1 MAKKQRSL
9 LVNAAL
15 VAAALGL
22 LALAVWTNRVE
33 IRRVFSRPI
42 NPFPFALAFAA
53 HLTAVVMTFQRWFL
67 LVRAVELPIAF
78 RDALR
83 LGFIGNV
90 FNLVIPGAVGGDV
103 IKAAFF
109 CREQG
114 EGKKTRAI
122 SSIVIDRVL
131 GLLGL
136 FLLGSCSG
144 AIAWGSAPPALR
156 NLILVIWAFLA
167 AGMVG
172 LVVIFT
178 PVLYQPLN
186 RLVAGRPKLSGIL
199 SELEF
204 MAASYRRRP
213 GVIAFGLISATCTH
227 ALNVFAFY
235 MISQALFGDD
245 PNLPTFLQ
253 HYVITPLILF
263 STAVPLP
270 FGALGLSEN
279 VGRALF
285 QSVNYEGGGVT
296 MMGFRVVMYG
306 VGLVS
311 LFVYLANLRQ
321 VRDLEDEAEHLADPA
336 APEPTP
342 S

>member
-1 MAKKQRSL
+1 MAKRRSTL
-9 LVNAAL
+9 INAAL
-15 VAAALGL
+15 VAAGLGL
-22 LALAVWTNRVE
+22 LALAVWMNRAE

-42 NPFPFALAFAA
+42 DPFPFALAFAA
-53 HLTAVVMTFQRWFL
+53 HLTAVAITFHRWFL

-122 SSIVIDRVL
+122 SSVVIDRVL
-131 GLLGL
+131 GLMGL
-136 FLLGSCSG
+136 FLLGACSG
-144 AIAWGSAPPALR
+144 AIAWSGAPVSLR

-167 AGMVG
+167 AGAVV
-172 LVVIFT
+172 LTVIFT
-178 PVLYQPLN
+178 PALYQPLN
-186 RLVAGRPKLSGIL
+186 RLVAGRPKLAGVL
-199 SELEF
+199 GELEF
-204 MAASYRRRP
+204 MAGSYRSRP
-213 GVIAFGLISATCTH
+213 GIVLFGLLSAACTH
-227 ALNVFAFY
+227 ALNVLAFY
-235 MISQALFGDD
+235 MISRALFWDD
-245 PNLPTFLQ
+245 PNLPSFLQ
-253 HYVITPLILF
+253 HYVVTPLILF

-279 VGRALF
+279 VSRALF
-285 QSVNYEGGGVT
+285 QAVNYEGGGVT

-321 VRDLEDEAEHLADPA
+321 VRVLEEEVEHLADPT